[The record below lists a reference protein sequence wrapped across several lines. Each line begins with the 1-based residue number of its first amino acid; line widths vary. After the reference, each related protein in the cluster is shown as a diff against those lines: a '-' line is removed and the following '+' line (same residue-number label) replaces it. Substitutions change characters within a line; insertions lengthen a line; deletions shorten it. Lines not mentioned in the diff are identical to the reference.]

1 MQTLMTTMFATWHH
15 DGPGWWIV
23 FVPLFWIAVVVAVIL
38 LFRSRGPWGPRPA
51 AEPRETAL
59 DVLER
64 RYAEGAIDEDEYR
77 RRRAVLTGQGA
88 RPPE

>member
-1 MQTLMTTMFATWHH
+1 MQALMTTMFATWHH

-23 FVPLFWIAVVVAVIL
+23 FVPLFWIAVVAGVIV
-38 LFRSRGPWGPRPA
+38 LFRSRGWGPRPVT
-51 AEPRETAL
+51 EPRETAL